1 MNDEAVIKLGRTLN
15 GLHTHKGFQEAI
27 LEEFI
32 VQGRLRV
39 TQGFTGTV
47 DEVEALKA
55 IAFFEGWYLQSMEDA
70 KILIK
75 ES

>member
-1 MNDEAVIKLGRTLN
+1 MDNEEVLTLGRTL
-15 GLHTHKGFQEAI
+15 GRLVGSKDFQEAI

-55 IAFFEGWYLQSMEDA
+55 IAFFESWYLQSMEDA